1 MTGPAAAGED
11 LGRRTRRRQLHQELA
26 REQLLD
32 AAEEVF
38 AAKGYHEATLKEVA
52 ALAEFSVGSVYSF
65 FENKDDLLLEVWLR
79 RGSEFLPELDAALAE
94 ADDPVD
100 ELHRLVEFQV
110 GFFRRHPNFGRLYL
124 RSAGSTMLAPEAP
137 TSDRLA
143 ENLRTV
149 MGRQSDLIRRGQRQG
164 VFRPGDAGVLAR
176 LLSGI
181 VQAFQAVDLAV
192 TGESVADERLTLSE
206 LHAIV
211 DGALGASH

>member
-1 MTGPAAAGED
+1 MNGSTAPEAP
-11 LGRRTRRRQLHQELA
+11 GRRTRRRQLHQELA

-79 RGSEFLPELDAALAE
+79 RGAEFIPELDVALAE
-94 ADDPVD
+94 ATDPVD
-100 ELHRLVEFQV
+100 ELHRLVDFQV

-164 VFRPGDAGVLAR
+164 AFRSGDAGVLAR

-192 TGESVADERLTLSE
+192 TGESAADERLTLAE

-211 DGALGASH
+211 DGAFAAPH